1 MGHWLDFIL
10 ERYNSLGGG
19 MQALNGKTFRAIA
32 LSLMQEDAKLEIKMW
47 LTAVVLSNPSI
58 KSQAYALGEKP
69 LWGFNGGMNKTNE

>member
-1 MGHWLDFIL
+1 
-10 ERYNSLGGG
+10 

-69 LWGFNGGMNKTNE
+69 L